1 MSVDLGEILEKVN
14 WSGRRVRRMADPIAP
29 SRMMTCGGCDD
40 VVEVVLELV
49 AEWDKGKSMTDLLG
63 STF

>member
-1 MSVDLGEILEKVN
+1 MLENVN

-29 SRMMTCGGCDD
+29 SRIITCGGCDD
-40 VVEVVLELV
+40 DDIDVVLE
-49 AEWDKGKSMTDLLG
+49 WDRGNSVTDLLG